1 MRILSI
7 HNRYQIRGGEDEC
20 HDAEVNLLRKRGHQ
34 VDVYQEDNHR
44 IADMGNVQVA
54 TKTIWS
60 QESYQIIRDRLTSQS
75 FDLVHVQNFFPLVSP
90 AVYYAAKAAGVPVVQ
105 TLHNYRLLCPN
116 GLFYRDGKVCED
128 CIGKPIPYPGVL
140 HGCYRQNRLA
150 TGAVATMLASHRFLN
165 TWSTMIDQYIA
176 LTEFARQKFIQGGLP
191 AEKIVVKPHF
201 IDPDPRPGHGRGR
214 FALYV
219 GRLSTEKGLD
229 TLLTAWQRLEQRIS
243 LKIVGDGPLED
254 QVIAAA
260 QRCPNV
266 EWLGRQPIDR
276 VYDLM
281 GEAMFLVLPSKWYET
296 FGRVAVEAF
305 SKGTPVIAANIG
317 AIAELVDSGR
327 TGLHF
332 RPGDPEDLAA
342 MVEWALDNPA
352 ATAKMRQA
360 ARAEFK
366 AKYTAERNY
375 QQLMDIYAEAQSYRQ
390 SPAADYQ
397 SSPGI
402 PPLKPLAKGDEVLR
416 MAFPLSVSGSSKHG

>member
-1 MRILSI
+1 
-7 HNRYQIRGGEDEC
+7 
-20 HDAEVNLLRKRGHQ
+20 
-34 VDVYQEDNHR
+34 
-44 IADMGNVQVA
+44 
-54 TKTIWS
+54 
-60 QESYQIIRDRLTSQS
+60 
-75 FDLVHVQNFFPLVSP
+75 
-90 AVYYAAKAAGVPVVQ
+90 VYYAAKAARVPVVQ

-116 GLFYRDGKVCED
+116 ALFYRDGKVCED

-150 TGAVATMLASHRFLN
+150 TGAVATMLASHHFLN
-165 TWSTMIDQYIA
+165 TWSTMVDQYIA

-191 AEKIVVKPHF
+191 GEKIVVKPHF
-201 IDPDPRPGHGRGR
+201 IDPDPRPGQGQGGY
-214 FALYV
+214 ALYV

-229 TLLTAWQRLEQRIS
+229 TLLAAWERLEQRIP

-254 QVIAAA
+254 QVITAA
-260 QRCPNV
+260 QRFPNV
-266 EWLGRQPIDR
+266 EWLGRQPINR

-317 AIAELVDSGR
+317 AIGELVDSGR

-342 MVEWALDNPA
+342 MVEWALDNPNA
-352 ATAKMRQA
+352 MAQMRLA

-375 QQLMDIYAEAQSYRQ
+375 QQLIDIYAEAHSYRQ
-390 SPAADYQ
+390 RPASSYQ
-397 SSPGI
+397 PFPEI
-402 PPLKPLAKGDEVLR
+402 PTLEPESLGKGDEVFR
-416 MAFPLSVSGSSKHG
+416 MALPLSVSGGNKPM